1 MAEAGAK
8 LVCGVG
14 ETVVLQPRSCTGLF
28 VITRFFDTHQIS
40 GNFFG
45 GYLEWD
51 LLIGAT
57 MSPAITALHVE
68 RKPELTGHRIC
79 SEQCIGIGFANEQR
93 TNRTK
98 EL

>member
-1 MAEAGAK
+1 MMLLKAADH
-8 LVCGVG
+8 
-14 ETVVLQPRSCTGLF
+14 PIR
-28 VITRFFDTHQIS
+28 RFLDTNQIS
-40 GNFFG
+40 GSFFEY

-57 MSPAITALHVE
+57 MSPAITAFHVE

-79 SEQCIGIGFANEQR
+79 SEHCIGIGFANEQR
-93 TNRTK
+93 PKRTE